1 MAVRPPDLIGMKG
14 KDPLAAALDYE
25 LAAEMAATLG
35 RAGKQAEKLLGNVE
49 ALAVDD
55 PERQAAL
62 KSAAKA
68 VHAYFIQRELCG
80 MRRHD
85 AVIRE
90 MRIPQAVLFRLGAS

>member
-35 RAGKQAEKLLGNVE
+35 RAGKQAEKLLGIVE

>member
-1 MAVRPPDLIGMKG
+1 MAVRPPDLLGMKG

-35 RAGKQAEKLLGNVE
+35 RAGKQAETLLAILE
-49 ALAVDD
+49 ALPADD
-55 PERQAAL
+55 PERQTAL
-62 KSAAKA
+62 KAAAKA

-90 MRIPQAVLFRLGAS
+90 MRIPQAVLVRLGAS